1 MLHPVM
7 VEFYLVK
14 DVEVED
20 GTDGTFRIRIV
31 QDVENGTLSFA
42 QEQYIEETLHQFRM
56 SDCKGVKTPFY
67 TIQVLSKVIMPRSD
81 DEIKKMHAVPY
92 RVAVGCLALTVYSD
106 ADWGNDRD
114 DRRYI
119 SGCCA
124 PLWCSD
130 CMTINKA
137 THETAWLRTLK
148 SELEKETSKLTL
160 LCDNSGSISISTG
173 QSSSVRTR
181 HIDIRHHFVKEKIQE
196 GKIEMS

>member
-1 MLHPVM
+1 MSTASTTFGKTKISLP
-7 VEFYLVK
+7 LVRRCVSVSK
-14 DVEVED
+14 KTLASHWCL
-20 GTDGTFRIRIV
+20 GIRIV

-92 RVAVGCLALTVYSD
+92 RVAVGCLLSTRYSLEIVSCFSDNPGKAHWTAVKLGVQALTVYSD

-137 THETAWLRTLK
+137 TH
-148 SELEKETSKLTL
+148 
-160 LCDNSGSISISTG
+160 GSVINNGS
-173 QSSSVRTR
+173 
-181 HIDIRHHFVKEKIQE
+181 
-196 GKIEMS
+196 